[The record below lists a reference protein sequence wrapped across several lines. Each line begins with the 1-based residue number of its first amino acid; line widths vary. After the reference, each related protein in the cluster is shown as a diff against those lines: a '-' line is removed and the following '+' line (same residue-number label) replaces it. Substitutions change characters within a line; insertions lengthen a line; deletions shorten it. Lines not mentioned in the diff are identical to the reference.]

1 MKLLNITRGV
11 VAAAAMVGAA
21 SAMAGGPGYTFDSGS
36 AQLTFQQSALDTL
49 AVAGISVSATAP
61 ATYVA
66 PKISLVPAADGVSW
80 NSSYD
85 ITSMT
90 AAGGFVLNSST
101 VPGAH
106 VDLSNISL
114 DLASKTV
121 FVDAITQ
128 SWTNALGKSY
138 TGQTFNHLALF
149 TGTLSGQTNIK
160 AGNSSISSSL
170 NDLFLSS
177 AAIPALG
184 NALGVPTNIQTILF
198 PTLNFGTTTLQ
209 GKFTPTPAVPEPST
223 TLLTVL
229 GMAGVAT
236 VSRRK
241 LAQRTQAA

>member
-1 MKLLNITRGV
+1 MKLLNITRGA
-11 VAAAAMVGAA
+11 VAAAAMVSAA
-21 SAMAGGPGYTFDSGS
+21 SAMASGPGYTLDSGA
-36 AQLTFQQSALDTL
+36 AQLTFLDSALSTL
-49 AVAGISVSATAP
+49 GVAGISVSATAP

-80 NSSYD
+80 NSNYD

-101 VPGAH
+101 VPGAR

-121 FVDAITQ
+121 FVDAVTQ
-128 SWTNALGKSY
+128 SWTNALGKTY

-149 TGTLSGQTNIK
+149 TGTLSGQTNIQS
-160 AGNSSISSSL
+160 GGGSISSSL
-170 NDLFLSS
+170 NDLFLGA

-184 NALGVPTNIQTILF
+184 NALGVPTNVQQILF
-198 PTLNFGTTTLQ
+198 PTLNFGSTTLQ
-209 GKFTPTPAVPEPST
+209 GKFTATTVPEPST
-223 TLLTVL
+223 TLLSML
-229 GMAGVAT
+229 GLVGVTAVT
-236 VSRRK
+236 RRK